1 MPHSSGGGSHGGGGH
16 SGGSHG
22 GGSRGSSR
30 PSISS
35 SPYPG
40 ARRYRYYRHGRYHYF
55 YTSRSGRIFHPARL
69 LIGLIYL
76 PFLIPMSLGLASTFK
91 SHMVVDRN
99 IIIKDEANVLT
110 DEAAL
115 NQSLNRFL
123 DKTRITPA
131 VITVNNDE
139 WQGSY
144 SDLEQYA
151 YERYLS
157 EFNDENHWLII
168 YSQPEI
174 HNSDFIEWYWEGMQ
188 GDNTDPVLTTTVT
201 GKFNTDFQQR
211 LEQNGDVSESLAASF
226 DIATGAAKQQGPL
239 PPFSAVAPY
248 LGALAFL
255 CFHGY
260 FMIGLNELKYLKA
273 EPDPDAPDPI
283 PDFAAGTRYSPAD
296 PSGMHQQYGTQQG
309 YGSQPQFGAQQ
320 GYGSQPQF
328 GAQQGYGSQPQF
340 GTQQGYGS
348 QPQYGAQQGYG
359 SLPQFGTQQGY
370 GSQPQFG
377 TQQGYGSQPQFGTQP
392 DTMPSLE
399 MPAAQFDIP
408 KPAQPQNFLNL
419 PQDNPA
425 QQTVPA
431 PQVQYPQPAP
441 LPQSIPEPQTQYP
454 QTPTVTP
461 APQAAPE
468 TETCPYCGNQHFR
481 GIKYCPGCGIE
492 LPSHSAEDLFR

>member
-76 PFLIPMSLGLASTFK
+76 PFLIPMGLGLASTFK

-115 NQSLNRFL
+115 NQSLSRFL

-151 YERYLS
+151 YDRYLS
-157 EFNDENHWLII
+157 EFDDENHWLII

-239 PPFSAVAPY
+239 PPFSTVAPF

-283 PDFAAGTRYSPAD
+283 PDFAAGTRYSPSD

-309 YGSQPQFGAQQ
+309 FGSQPQYGTQQ
-320 GYGSQPQF
+320 RYGSQPQF

-348 QPQYGAQQGYG
+348 QPQ
-359 SLPQFGTQQGY
+359 
-370 GSQPQFG
+370 
-377 TQQGYGSQPQFGTQP
+377 FGTQP
-392 DTMPSLE
+392 DTMPPLE

-408 KPAQPQNFLNL
+408 QSQPQNFLNL
-419 PQDNPA
+419 PPDN
-425 QQTVPA
+425 PA
-431 PQVQYPQPAP
+431 PQVQYPQPDP

-454 QTPTVTP
+454 QTPPVTP